1 MLDNHNEMLK
11 SNYEAVKKNIKAACE
26 RSGRDKSEVCLIA
39 VSKTKPQE
47 DIMQIY
53 ECGEHQ
59 FGENYVQEMVDKVDA
74 LPKDIVWHMIGHLQR
89 NKVKYVVGR
98 ASMIHS
104 VDSLRL
110 AEAVNQE
117 AVKKGIVADILIEV
131 NVAQE
136 ESKFGLKTEEVLPF
150 IEKIANF
157 EHIKVCGLMT
167 IAPFVDNPEENR
179 QIFAYFHKL
188 SVDINEKN
196 IDIVYVNI
204 LSMGMTNDY
213 EVAIEEGATMVRVGT
228 GIFGARNYNI

>member
-110 AEAVNQE
+110 AEAINQE
-117 AVKKGIVADILIEV
+117 AVKKGIVAED
-131 NVAQE
+131 NRCYFRQ
-136 ESKFGLKTEEVLPF
+136 LKQL
-150 IEKIANF
+150 
-157 EHIKVCGLMT
+157 C
-167 IAPFVDNPEENR
+167 
-179 QIFAYFHKL
+179 
-188 SVDINEKN
+188 VDINAKN
-196 IDIVYVNI
+196 IDNI
-204 LSMGMTNDY
+204 NMDVLSMGMTNDY
-213 EVAIEEGATMVRVGT
+213 VIAVEEGATHIRVGT
-228 GIFGARNYNI
+228 AIFGHRDYGNA